1 MIGRL
6 RERRRGR
13 GYLGVW
19 DPTGG
24 EAREGSGLPVEEGAE
39 KIRALARERPGAVRE
54 IPEGEL
60 GAALG
65 EPGAVVWVDLVR
77 PRKRSEALL
86 RDVICLGPLTVEDCL
101 EPLRMP
107 KMDLLDGGR
116 VFVSAFAARLDGED
130 RVKLRAVEVDL
141 VVGENFLVT
150 VRDGPME
157 EVRDRLEGRIR
168 TGAPESGSPG
178 EALAYEVLD
187 ALVDGHLPA
196 LVNVAAAAEDL
207 EDTLDPRNQRTSI
220 EALENLI
227 SLKRD
232 LQAFRRL
239 ALAQQEALRRLGR
252 VSEEMRAYLSD
263 AADNQREVVD
273 MADATRDYVD
283 GAIEAYRMRR
293 DERSELGI
301 RRLTALAGLLGPPT
315 LLSGIYGMNFQNLPG
330 NEAWF
335 GFWAFIGFQF
345 LFITTGAFFLRR
357 RGLL

>member
-1 MIGRL
+1 VIGKL

-39 KIRALARERPGAVRE
+39 KVRVLARSGRVLRE
-54 IPEGEL
+54 VPEGEL
-60 GAALG
+60 GAVLA
-65 EPGAVVWVDLVR
+65 EPDVAVWVDLVR
-77 PRKRSEALL
+77 PRRRSEALL
-86 RDVICLGPLTVEDCL
+86 RDVFGLGPLTVEDCL

-107 KMDLLDGGR
+107 KIDVLEGGGA
-116 VFVSAFAARLDGED
+116 FISAFAARLDRED
-130 RVKLRAVEVDL
+130 RVKLLAVEVDL
-141 VVGENFLVT
+141 VVGRSFLVT

-157 EVRDRLEGRIR
+157 EVRGRLESRLRAGV
-168 TGAPESGSPG
+168 PEGGSPG

-196 LVNVAAAAEDL
+196 LVDTATAAEEL
-207 EDTLDPRNQRTSI
+207 EEVLDPRNQRSSV

-239 ALAQQEALRRLGR
+239 AVAQQEALRRLGR
-252 VSEEMRAYLSD
+252 TSTELREYLSD

-273 MADATRDYVD
+273 MADANRDYVD

-315 LLSGIYGMNFQNLPG
+315 LLSGIYGMNFQVLPG
-330 NEAWF
+330 AGEPL
-335 GFWAFIGFQF
+335 GFSIFIGLQL
-345 LFITTGAFFLRR
+345 LFITGAAIFLHR